1 MKLKDK
7 VAVITGAGNGQG
19 KAAALLF
26 ASEGAAIVAAD
37 IDEAAGRATVQEI
50 TAGKGRA
57 AAIKT
62 DVSQESEVAV
72 MIALAVERFGQIDIL
87 YNNAGT
93 HGDLTAQMFDM
104 ANFDQVLSVNLR
116 GAVLGMKYAL
126 PHMLKRGR
134 GAIINTSSIAAT
146 FAIPGPP
153 AYAITK
159 AGLIALTRTTGMVY
173 ASQGIR
179 INCIVPGPI
188 ETDFWRR
195 TVGPEVGGGA
205 GVMRPVSPLGRP
217 GTPQEVAKLA
227 LFLASD
233 DSSFAVARAFLIDG
247 GYTTGEPVA

>member
-26 ASEGAAIVAAD
+26 AAEGAAIVAAD
-37 IDEAAGRATVQEI
+37 IDEAAARGTAQEI
-50 TAGKGRA
+50 TAGEGRA
-57 AAIKT
+57 VACKA
-62 DVSQESEVAV
+62 DVAQETEVAA
-72 MIALAVERFGQIDIL
+72 MIALAIERFGQVDIL

-93 HGDLTAQMFDM
+93 HGELTAGMFDM
-104 ANFDQVLSVNLR
+104 GNYDRVLGVNLR

-126 PHMLKRGR
+126 PHMVERGR
-134 GAIINTSSIAAT
+134 GSIINTSSIAGT
-146 FAIPGPP
+146 MAIPGPP

-205 GVMRPVSPLGRP
+205 GIMRPVSPLGRP
-217 GTPQEVAKLA
+217 GQPEEVAKLA

-233 DSSFAVARAFLIDG
+233 DSSFAVARAFVIDG
-247 GYTTGEPVA
+247 GYTAGQPAP